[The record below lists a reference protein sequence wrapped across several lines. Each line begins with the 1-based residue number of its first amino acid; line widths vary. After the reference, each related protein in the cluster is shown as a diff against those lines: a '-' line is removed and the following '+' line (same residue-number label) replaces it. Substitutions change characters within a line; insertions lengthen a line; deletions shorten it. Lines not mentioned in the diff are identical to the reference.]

1 MPEVYDA
8 IVTFR
13 ADVRRPRSPKRRG
26 EMLYRVGLRRADL
39 LRMSLVTSAAMLAI
53 CLLPSV
59 GTSNASEVFPPRHK
73 GKIAF
78 STYSGGIPNIYI
90 INADGTRQKR
100 ITDIGDGGPWN
111 PPGRPT
117 AK

>member
-1 MPEVYDA
+1 V
-8 IVTFR
+8 
-13 ADVRRPRSPKRRG
+13 
-26 EMLYRVGLRRADL
+26 LYGVGFDSANL
-39 LRMSLVTSAAMLAI
+39 LNMSLVIAAATLAI
-53 CLLPSV
+53 CSQVVV
-59 GTSNASEVFPPRHK
+59 GTSNASEASPPRHK

-78 STYSGGIPNIYI
+78 STYSGGIPNIYV

-100 ITDIGDGGPWN
+100 ITDIADGGPWN